1 MSLRLAR
8 HAANAVSALRVAL
21 VPAFLWCVWH
31 AQRGG
36 SGWAAVAVFAVAALS
51 DFADGRL
58 ARRWGAE
65 SAVGRALD
73 HGADIAFILA
83 ALVLYV
89 WLGIAP
95 WWVPAS
101 IAAAFAAYVADSV
114 RRSAPRPVLIGS
126 RIGHL
131 GGICNYILVGILAVN
146 DTLGFGWL
154 SPSVVRAFFLLV
166 PLYSAASIASRV
178 WPVQRRAGDAA

>member
-1 MSLRLAR
+1 MSIRLAR

-21 VPAFLWCVWH
+21 TPAFLWCVWR

-36 SGWAAVAVFAVAALS
+36 SGWAAVGVFAVAAAS

-83 ALVLYV
+83 ALALYV

-101 IAAAFAAYVADSV
+101 IAAAFAAYVADSL

-131 GGICNYILVGILAVN
+131 GGICNYVLVGILAVN
-146 DTLGFGWL
+146 DTLGLGWL
-154 SPSVVRAFFLLV
+154 PTSVLRVLFALV
-166 PLYSAASIASRV
+166 LLYSAASIASRA
-178 WPVQRRAGDAA
+178 WPRS